1 MAQIIK
7 ADGTVERVAPTNPP
21 HFSLTELQA
30 AVGGY
35 IEHVALAGKMSLL
48 VNEDGIRL
56 NLPPNA
62 RASQIAGTG
71 IVGDALL
78 IAGDEWE

>member
-35 IEHVALAGKMSLL
+35 IEHVKLAGAM
-48 VNEDGIRL
+48 